1 MDRGFFAGKR
11 ILVMGL
17 GRFGGGLDSVI
28 FAARL
33 GREVIVTDLSGEAD
47 LAAPMKTL
55 QGFSNIQ
62 YHLGGHRPEDFGRDG
77 ADIIVV
83 NPAVPPDNSFVRL
96 AESAGRHITS
106 QLEIFFEL
114 CPAKIVGITGSNGK
128 STTTTL
134 TSHLLEAGIGQP
146 GIEYQR
152 VWLGGNIGNKPLL
165 EILDQIG
172 PADLVVLEL
181 SSFQLEQLAR
191 IRKAPQAAI
200 ITNLTPNHLDRHGT
214 FEAYC
219 RAKENI
225 FIHQSLSGPQPALGV
240 FNADDSVTR
249 GWYEKY
255 RGQAGRLCRTFG
267 PGDVPTDL
275 AEVFVL
281 AGPANRSNLAAALA
295 VADYFSVARDR
306 IRKAI
311 TSYRGLPHRL
321 ELVVRRKGVGWYD
334 DSKATTPISSIAALE
349 AFDCPE
355 IIIAGGYD
363 KHIPFDEFGKAIAA
377 KAKAAILI
385 GQTADK
391 IAAAISAGRTPDSRL
406 DVHRAGTL
414 QEAVQLAD
422 RLSRPGDVVLLS
434 TACASYDMFRH
445 YEHRAAVFRESI
457 EALPA

>member
-1 MDRGFFAGKR
+1 MNRGFFAGKR

-28 FAARL
+28 FAASM
-33 GREVIVTDLSGEAD
+33 GREVIVADLANEAD
-47 LAAPMKTL
+47 LLTPMKAL
-55 QGFSNIQ
+55 QGFSNVR
-62 YHLGGHRPEDFGRDG
+62 YHLGGHREEDFGPQG

-83 NPAVPPDNSFVRL
+83 NPAVAPDNPFVRI
-96 AESAGRHITS
+96 AEKAGKHITS

-114 CPAKIVGITGSNGK
+114 CPAKIVGVTGSNGK

-134 TSHLLEAGIGQP
+134 TSHLLEAGVDQP
-146 GIEYQR
+146 GIGYRR

-165 EILDQIG
+165 EILGQIE
-172 PADLVVLEL
+172 PEDVVVLEM

-191 IRKAPQAAI
+191 IRRAPQASV

-225 FIHQSLSGPQPALGV
+225 FIHQSLDTKHPALSV
-240 FNADDSVTR
+240 FNSEDPVTR
-249 GWYEKY
+249 SWFEKY
-255 RGQAGRLCRTFG
+255 RNQSGRLCRAFC
-267 PGDVPTDL
+267 PADVPSEL
-275 AEVFVL
+275 SEGFVL
-281 AGPANRSNLAAALA
+281 AGPANRANLAAALA
-295 VADYFSVARDR
+295 VAEYFGVARDR
-306 IRKAI
+306 LRKAVA
-311 TSYRGLPHRL
+311 SYRGLPHRL

-355 IIIAGGYD
+355 ILIAGGYD
-363 KHIPFDEFGKAIAA
+363 KHIPFDDFGKVIAQ
-377 KAKAAILI
+377 KVKAAILI

-391 IAAAISAGRTPDSRL
+391 IDAAITAGRTPDSRVE
-406 DVHRAGTL
+406 VHRVRTL
-414 QEAVQLAD
+414 PEAVQLAD

-457 EALPA
+457 EALGT

>member
-33 GREVIVTDLSGEAD
+33 GREVIVTDLANEAD
-47 LAAPMKTL
+47 LAAPMKAL
-55 QGFSNIQ
+55 QGFDNIR
-62 YHLGGHRPEDFGRDG
+62 YHLGGHRKDDFGTGG

-83 NPAVPPDNSFVRL
+83 NPAVTPDNPFVRI
-96 AESAGRHITS
+96 AEKAGKHITS

-114 CPAKIVGITGSNGK
+114 CPARIVGVTGSNGK

-134 TSHLLEAGIGQP
+134 TWHLLEAGVGQP
-146 GIEYQR
+146 GIGYQR

-172 PADLVVLEL
+172 PNDVVVLEL

-191 IRKAPQAAI
+191 IHRAPQAAI

-225 FIHQSLSGPQPALGV
+225 FIHQALNPTHPALSV
-240 FNADDSVTR
+240 FNAEDAVTR
-249 GWYEKY
+249 GWFERY
-255 RGQAGRLCRTFG
+255 RGQSGRLCKTFC
-267 PGDVPTDL
+267 PADVPADL

-295 VADYFSVARDR
+295 VAEYFGVAKDR
-306 IRKAI
+306 IHKAVA
-311 TSYRGLPHRL
+311 SYRGLPHRL
-321 ELVVRRKGVGWYD
+321 ELVVRRKNVGWYD

-355 IIIAGGYD
+355 ILIAGGYD
-363 KHIPFDEFGKAIAA
+363 KHIPFDEFGKVIAR
-377 KAKAAILI
+377 KVKAAILI

-391 IAAAISAGRTPDSRL
+391 IDSAIAAGRTADSRVE
-406 DVHRAGTL
+406 VHRTGTL

-457 EALPA
+457 EALPT